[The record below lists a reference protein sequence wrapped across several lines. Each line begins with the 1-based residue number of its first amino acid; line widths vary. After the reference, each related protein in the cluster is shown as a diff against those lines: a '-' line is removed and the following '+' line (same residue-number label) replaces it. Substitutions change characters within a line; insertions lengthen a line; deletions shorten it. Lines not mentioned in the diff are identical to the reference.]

1 MEKHMTKMFNFT
13 GVMIQF
19 ILNNQLVETNL
30 PGGSIL
36 LDFIRGD
43 QHLKGTKIGCREGDC
58 GACTVLSG
66 SLSDNDHVHY
76 KTITSCLTPIINVHG
91 KHIVTVEGIGIEAEL
106 NQVQKSMLEHN
117 ATQCGF
123 CTPGFVM
130 AFSGYALNKETS
142 ITGIRESISGNICR
156 CTGYKSIE
164 KAAVNIFEQLKHS
177 PKGRSLDWLIK
188 QRFIPKYFQKIPEQ
202 LKKIVPLSPLKAGV
216 LVGGG
221 TDLYVQKAEEL
232 QGMEAIP
239 LNQIKGLTDVFQN
252 GTKLTIGAGLTASD
266 MLNNELV
273 MTALPRLKEFFQLVS
288 SQVIR
293 NMGTLGGNLVNA
305 SPIGDL
311 SVLFLAL
318 NADITLLNLDTESS
332 RKLPLKEFFKD
343 YKKIALQ
350 KDELIQSLA
359 IETGKTMAVNFEKV
373 SKRTYLDIASI
384 NCAISIQLKGDEI
397 KEIHLAAGGVAP
409 IPKYLKN
416 TCEFLTDKKLNAE
429 NLRKAHCVM
438 KEEIAP
444 ISDIRGSAAYKRLL
458 LRQLF
463 YAHFIRLFPNRVKSS
478 ELLNV

>member
-1 MEKHMTKMFNFT
+1 
-13 GVMIQF
+13 
-19 ILNNQLVETNL
+19 
-30 PGGSIL
+30 
-36 LDFIRGD
+36 
-43 QHLKGTKIGCREGDC
+43 
-58 GACTVLSG
+58 
-66 SLSDNDHVHY
+66 
-76 KTITSCLTPIINVHG
+76 
-91 KHIVTVEGIGIEAEL
+91 
-106 NQVQKSMLEHN
+106 
-117 ATQCGF
+117 
-123 CTPGFVM
+123 
-130 AFSGYALNKETS
+130 
-142 ITGIRESISGNICR
+142 
-156 CTGYKSIE
+156 
-164 KAAVNIFEQLKHS
+164 
-177 PKGRSLDWLIK
+177 
-188 QRFIPKYFQKIPEQ
+188 
-202 LKKIVPLSPLKAGV
+202 
-216 LVGGG
+216 
-221 TDLYVQKAEEL
+221 
-232 QGMEAIP
+232 
-239 LNQIKGLTDVFQN
+239 
-252 GTKLTIGAGLTASD
+252 
-266 MLNNELV
+266 
-273 MTALPRLKEFFQLVS
+273 
-288 SQVIR
+288 
-293 NMGTLGGNLVNA
+293 
-305 SPIGDL
+305 
-311 SVLFLAL
+311 LAL

-373 SKRTYLDIASI
+373 SKRTYLDIASV